1 MVDWKGRKMLENS
14 KISIYSKY
22 ATTSL
27 LRRKQRTLFSLLAI
41 AISISSIVAI
51 SLMGSSVNYTL
62 QSSVKYYFGGDL
74 RLDMETIGFRTGEF
88 DFKETEEFVQSLKDS
103 GTIQDYTYLID
114 TVRGTDIQREG
125 VTQTI
130 LGLRGIELGKYPLY
144 DEIPVIEPKGVRFN
158 TLIKEPYDIAINDIL
173 AQNLKL
179 KVGDTL
185 PVLSDNGRTE
195 FKVVGIVKE
204 GGGVADIFGVGIIKH
219 ETMMELLKLEEK
231 DASSIFIKTENDS
244 LMFDAERSIKTQLID
259 RNKYTISVTNYIDQ
273 NEATIETLKPV
284 LQFFG
289 LAGIIALLVG
299 AIGIITT
306 MFISMKER
314 KKEIGTMKA
323 VGIKSSEVI
332 NFFLFEAL
340 FLGVSGSLIG
350 VLLGIIISTQLV
362 LIAEGL
368 FNTVLRLVIDPFILI
383 YGFLVGV
390 FSVLTFQIVPAYIGS
405 QIRPIIVLKEMEG
418 EKPFYKDWGFAKIVF
433 ISFLV
438 FGGILY
444 INLSSILLVL
454 AVYGLI
460 LLMFIFT
467 IVTRY
472 IIKLVSRFPT
482 FNLVS
487 LKLGLRSIERNHWT
501 VATALLAISIG
512 LGSVG
517 GVLTTGEG
525 LKDFVA
531 DAFTSF
537 ADYDVQINGIPDS
550 KISNMEERLLLMEE
564 VKTVYKTGDEF
575 SGFSVNISEINGK
588 SVSRYLSDFT
598 EDKRKIAEE
607 RCSGANLGGRN
618 LEFNP
623 LNPITYRPIKGKL
636 LGKEDIG
643 KNNIIISTQCVNT
656 FGFDVG
662 DTITFQYND
671 YFFDMK
677 IVGVYQPSFQG
688 GGPPSSNLGILTS
701 VETVDRIIRSSSNKE
716 FNIIEV
722 NNIKLKDYAKQ
733 LPPDQAKSI
742 LIISKIN
749 VNILGLGQESKYF
762 DSYDT
767 DGIVIS
773 QKLAQAFGLNIGDT
787 LTLEENDYKKTFTI
801 RNISAGPFN
810 KGAEIVVSYKALSD
824 AFPDIYTYTLN
835 VIAKEGQADSM
846 SKKVKAMFSPEYYV
860 FESSEVLSIVN
871 RLIDQVV
878 IPISL
883 LASFSLFVAII
894 VISNTMYLTIIDR
907 KREIGIMKAIG
918 ASNLTVLKNL
928 AVENLAIGAIGGVLS
943 LVILYMAFFG
953 LSIILQIGGTPI
965 SPIILVGIFLLSLV
979 VSVVASII
987 PAYNTSR
994 IRPLSVLR
1002 YE

>member
-1 MVDWKGRKMLENS
+1 MLENS

-22 ATTSL
+22 ASTSL

-41 AISISSIVAI
+41 AISIASIVAI
-51 SLMGSSVNYTL
+51 SLMGNSVNFTL

-74 RLDMETIGFRTGEF
+74 RLDMEPVGFRTGDF
-88 DFKETEEFVQSLKDS
+88 DFRETEDFIIGLRDT
-103 GTIQDYTYLID
+103 GTIEDYTYIID

-125 VTQTI
+125 VTQTF
-130 LGLRGIELGKYPLY
+130 LGLRGIETGKYPLY
-144 DEIPVIEPKGVRFN
+144 DEIPVIEPKGVKFN
-158 TLIKEPYDIAINDIL
+158 TLIKEPYDIAVNDIL

-219 ETMMELLKLEEK
+219 ETIMELLELEEK
-231 DASSIFIKTENDS
+231 DASSIFIKTQNDS
-244 LMFDAERSIKTQLID
+244 LMYEAERSIQNQLID
-259 RNKYTISVTNYIDQ
+259 RNKYKITLTNYIEQ
-273 NEATIETLKPV
+273 NEATIDTLRPV

-323 VGIKSSEVI
+323 VGIKSSQVI

-340 FLGVSGSLIG
+340 FLGISGSILG
-350 VLLGIIISTQLV
+350 VILGIIISTQLV

-368 FNTVLRLVIDPFILI
+368 FNTALRLVIDPFILL

-405 QIRPIIVLKEMEG
+405 QIRPIIVLKDMEG
-418 EKPFYKDWGFAKIVF
+418 EKPFYRDWGFIKIVF
-433 ISFLV
+433 ISFIV

-444 INLSSILLVL
+444 LNLRSLLIVL
-454 AVYGLI
+454 GVFGLI
-460 LLMFIFT
+460 FLMFIFT
-467 IVTRY
+467 IVSRY

-482 FNLVS
+482 FNFVS

-501 VATALLAISIG
+501 VATALLAIAIG

-531 DAFTSF
+531 DAFSSF
-537 ADYDVQINGIPDS
+537 ADYDIQINGIPDS
-550 KISNMEERLLLMEE
+550 KISDMEERLLLMEE
-564 VKTVYKTGDEF
+564 VKTVYKTTDEF
-575 SGFSVNISEINGK
+575 SGFNLNIDKVNGK
-588 SVSRYLSDFT
+588 PISRYISDFT
-598 EDKRKIAEE
+598 EEKRIKAEE
-607 RCSGANLGGRN
+607 RCINVNLGGRN
-618 LEFNP
+618 IEFNP
-623 LNPITYRPIKGKL
+623 LNPVTFKTVGGRL

-643 KNNIIISTQCVNT
+643 KNNIIVSTQCVDT
-656 FGFDVG
+656 FGFGVG
-662 DTITFQYND
+662 DTITFRYND
-671 YFFDMK
+671 YYFDMK
-677 IVGVYQPSFQG
+677 IVGVYAPSFQG
-688 GGPPSSNLGILTS
+688 GGPPSSNLGIITS
-701 VETVDRIIRSSSNKE
+701 IETQDRIRRSSSNKE
-716 FNIIEV
+716 FNILEV
-722 NNIKLKDYAKQ
+722 NGVKLSDYAKL
-733 LPPDQAKSI
+733 LPEDQSKLIPI
-742 LIISKIN
+742 LSKTSVNIVGLDEEVEYFGPYGSEEIIISKR
-749 VNILGLGQESKYF
+749 LAESFRLK
-762 DSYDT
+762 
-767 DGIVIS
+767 
-773 QKLAQAFGLNIGDT
+773 IGDSI
-787 LTLEENDYKKTFTI
+787 TLEENEYMKTFVIQDI
-801 RNISAGPFN
+801 REGPFN
-810 KGAEIVVSYKALSD
+810 KESDIIIPYSALKGT
-824 AFPDIYTYTLN
+824 FPDIYTYTLS
-835 VIAKEGQADSM
+835 VIAKEGQAPAL
-846 SKKVKAMFSPEYYV
+846 SKKTKAMFSPEYYV

-894 VISNTMYLTIIDR
+894 VISNTMYLSIIDR

-918 ASNLTVLKNL
+918 ASNFTVLKNL
-928 AVENLAIGAIGGVLS
+928 AIENLAIGVVGGILS
-943 LVILYMAFFG
+943 LVILYFAFFG

-965 SPIILVGIFLLSLV
+965 SPFILGGIFFLSLV
-979 VSVVASII
+979 VSVIASII
-987 PAYNTSR
+987 PAYNTSK